1 MLLVARAKV
10 PASPKILDAF
20 DDFDVSLRASR
31 RSDRTRYLYRQAVE
45 RMAAWMAEQGI
56 PDAVAEIS
64 RKEISL
70 YFAHLATELGDTTCA
85 MHYRSVRAYFGWLER
100 EEEITRSPFKGLTQP
115 KVEDRPPPVLHP
127 DQVQAVLAACK
138 GRDFTDRRDTA
149 IVLTFYDTGI
159 RLGELVGMTVDDLD
173 RDRGLVYVSGK
184 TGGRWVPVG
193 NTTLEALV
201 RYLRLRR
208 SHPAAA
214 RPEFW
219 LGPKGGLT
227 SSGVSQLLKRR
238 GDAAGIPGLRPHL
251 FRHSFAHEFLA
262 AGGGETDLQHLAG
275 WRSDAMVR
283 RYGRS
288 AAADRAI
295 ASHRRLSP
303 GDRL

>member
-1 MLLVARAKV
+1 MARPNV
-10 PASPKILDAF
+10 PPSPKILDAF

-31 RSDRTRYLYRQAVE
+31 RAERTRYLYRSAVE
-45 RMAAWMAEQGI
+45 RLARWLEAEGR
-56 PDAVAEIS
+56 PTTVAEVT
-64 RKEISL
+64 RRDL
-70 YFAHLATELGDTTCA
+70 DAYFAHLAGEVGDTTCG
-85 MHYRSVRAYFGWLER
+85 MHYRSVRAFFGWCER
-100 EEEITRSPFKGLTQP
+100 EEEVHRSPMKGMTQP
-115 KVEDRPPPVLHP
+115 KVEDRPPPVLHQ
-127 DQVQAVLAACK
+127 DQVQAVLEACK
-138 GRDFTDRRDTA
+138 GKGFTERRDTA
-149 IVLTFYDTGI
+149 VVLVFYDTGV
-159 RLGELVGMTVDDLD
+159 RLGELVGLTIDDFD
-173 RDRGLVYVSGK
+173 RDRSILYVSGK

-193 NTTLEALV
+193 AKTTEALV

-208 SHPAAA
+208 SHPQAA
-214 RPEFW
+214 RPELW
-219 LGPKGGLT
+219 LGPKGPLT

-238 GDAAGIPGLRPHL
+238 GAESGVPGLRPHL

-262 AGGGETDLQHLAG
+262 AGGQETDLQHLAG